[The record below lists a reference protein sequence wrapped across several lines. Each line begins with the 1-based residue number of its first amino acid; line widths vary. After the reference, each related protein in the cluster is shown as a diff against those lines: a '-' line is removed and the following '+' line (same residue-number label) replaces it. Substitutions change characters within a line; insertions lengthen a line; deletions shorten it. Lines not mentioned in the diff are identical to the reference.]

1 MAVSLGGYY
10 APRCASMDRR
20 FKACVAWGAIW
31 DYHATWKG
39 RFDAEGRAAQGVP
52 TEYIHWVLNTKSQEE
67 ALEKLQKFRL
77 DGVVQ
82 QMRCPFLLTHGE
94 DDRQVPLRDA
104 KALYRAAGSKDK
116 SMKVFTRETG
126 GAQHCQ
132 NDYLSIGLPY
142 MQDWIGK
149 KLGA

>member
-1 MAVSLGGYY
+1 
-10 APRCASMDRR
+10 MDRR

-67 ALEKLQKFRL
+67 ALGKLQNFRL

-94 DDRQVPLRDA
+94 GDRQVPLRDA
-104 KALYRAAGSKDK
+104 KALYRAVGSKDK
-116 SMKVFTRETG
+116 SLKVYTRQTG

-142 MQDWIGK
+142 MQDWIRE